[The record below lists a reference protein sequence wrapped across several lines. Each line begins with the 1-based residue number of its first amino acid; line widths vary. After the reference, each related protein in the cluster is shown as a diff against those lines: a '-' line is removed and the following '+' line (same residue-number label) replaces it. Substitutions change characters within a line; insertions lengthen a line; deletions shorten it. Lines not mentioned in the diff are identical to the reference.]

1 MATMENQADA
11 LQRAIFN
18 SVNFSSIATDAK
30 GVIQIFNV
38 GAERMLGYAAVDVA
52 GVLTPADLSVPQE
65 IITRATTLSAEMN
78 TPIAAGFEALVFK
91 AARGI
96 EDIYELTYICKD
108 GTRLPAIVSVTAL
121 RDCQDAIIGYLLIGT
136 DNSERKKLQKKLDRV
151 ERLASLS
158 TLVAGVA
165 HEINQPLQ
173 VLKVTADG
181 MVYSHEQGK
190 AFEADKV
197 AEKCRRI
204 SRQVDRI
211 SNIVNRLRDFVARSH
226 SERTGAV
233 DLNDVRQNAVE
244 LLRERMKVHN
254 IRLRE
259 QLSAERPT
267 IWGNSARLEEIFI
280 NLLVNA
286 IQAMDLIDAENKEIV
301 ITTTCQNEKV
311 LLEISNNGPAI
322 PEDIVNTVFTPFF
335 TTKINQENMGLGLS
349 IVHSIVT
356 DHRGKI
362 SVANQEAGV
371 SVQMEFPRHI
381 ALQKRREA
389 E

>member
-11 LQRAIFN
+11 LQRALFN

-136 DNSERKKLQKKLDRV
+136 DNSERKKLQKKLDQV

>member
-1 MATMENQADA
+1 MENQADA
-11 LQRAIFN
+11 LQRALFN